1 MPVRFTEIRRF
12 PLGPDSVSA
21 VVAKIANAPP
31 ATHSGAPAALY
42 NLATIPAGGFGIAYG
57 FNEYLLSA
65 FDATGSPRFELTH
78 DVARVARTAEVLAAE
93 GERLRRIAG
102 SLAPAPDPLRPHFLG
117 SSLRYDD
124 AGRAWLLTERGTED
138 NTIFDIFSPAGEYEG
153 EFSMP
158 LKIKSRGIG
167 FDLAGEYMVTI
178 HVEEDSGTQF
188 VTLWRV
194 SWDE

>member
-1 MPVRFTEIRRF
+1 L
-12 PLGPDSVSA
+12 PLGPGSEST
-21 VVAKIANAPP
+21 VVAEITDAPT
-31 ATHSGAPAALY
+31 ATYSGAPAALY

-65 FDATGSPRFELTH
+65 YDAAGSSRYRLTH
-78 DVARVARTAEVLAAE
+78 DIARVPRNEEDLAAE
-93 GERLRRIAG
+93 GEQLRRIAG
-102 SLAPAPDPLRPHFLG
+102 SRAPAPDPLRAHFLG

-124 AGRAWLLTERGTED
+124 AGRAWLLTERGMEE

-153 EFSMP
+153 EPSMP

-178 HVEEDSGTQF
+178 HVEGNSDTQF

-194 SWDE
+194 SWND